1 MLKEGDYFTLQ
12 IFFLLKKKANKGSI
26 RQVIR
31 FFIQCYFY
39 GNLIS

>member
-12 IFFLLKKKANKGSI
+12 IFFFIKKKANKAPI
-26 RQVIR
+26 RQVIH